1 VKHIE
6 YLGLIILENGVSTDP
21 ANTTT
26 MLSWP
31 VPTSHINLRGFWG
44 LTGYY
49 RKFVQHYCI
58 IAKPLTTM
66 LQHRQFQW
74 TPTTQLAFETLKTAM
89 ATTLVLALPNFEEV
103 FVVET
108 DASDKGVG
116 VVLSQKGHPIAYYSK
131 ALGVQNNKLSIY
143 EKEFLAIL
151 MAVDRWR
158 CYLHRAPFVI
168 KTNHKSLV
176 NLSDHTLYTD
186 LQKKA
191 MAKLAGLQV
200 KIHYR
205 KGADNKVADA
215 LSRVASDLEISAIS
229 ECTLV

>member
-1 VKHIE
+1 
-6 YLGLIILENGVSTDP
+6 
-21 ANTTT
+21 
-26 MLSWP
+26 
-31 VPTSHINLRGFWG
+31 
-44 LTGYY
+44 
-49 RKFVQHYCI
+49 
-58 IAKPLTTM
+58 
-66 LQHRQFQW
+66 
-74 TPTTQLAFETLKTAM
+74 
-89 ATTLVLALPNFEEV
+89 
-103 FVVET
+103 
-108 DASDKGVG
+108 
-116 VVLSQKGHPIAYYSK
+116 
-131 ALGVQNNKLSIY
+131 
-143 EKEFLAIL
+143 

-158 CYLHRAPFVI
+158 CYLHRSPFVI

-229 ECTLV
+229 ECTLVWIQEVLKSYELDSQSQNMLRELALQSPNSQGFSLKDGLIYKFHQLVVGHNVGLQTKLIASFHSSAIGVILVFWQLIRELRDYSTG